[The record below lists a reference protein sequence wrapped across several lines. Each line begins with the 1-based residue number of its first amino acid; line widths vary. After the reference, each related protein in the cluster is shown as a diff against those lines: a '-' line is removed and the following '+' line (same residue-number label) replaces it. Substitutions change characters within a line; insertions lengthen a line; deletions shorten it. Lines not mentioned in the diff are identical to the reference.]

1 MSEPLFQKIDCV
13 MFNVVDLDA
22 ALDFY
27 SKTLGHPLLW
37 RSPEA
42 AGLGMP
48 GTDTELVL
56 HTDLGPEV
64 DLLVDSVDT
73 ALERFVEAGG
83 TIIKK
88 PFDILIGR
96 CAVVRDPFGN
106 TLVMLDQ
113 SKGNVITDA
122 TGRVLG
128 VEEAPPSGRRSA
140 DPRRSAT

>member
-1 MSEPLFQKIDCV
+1 MSEPLFHKIDCLMLKV
-13 MFNVVDLDA
+13 ADLDA
-22 ALDFY
+22 ALGFY
-27 SKTLGHPLLW
+27 SETLGHRLLW

-48 GTDTELVL
+48 GTDTELVP

-64 DLLVDSVDT
+64 DLLVESVDA

-88 PFDILIGR
+88 PFDIPIGR

-106 TLVMLDQ
+106 ALVMLDQ
-113 SKGNVITDA
+113 TKGTFVTDA
-122 TGRVLG
+122 TGPMLRV
-128 VEEAPPSGRRSA
+128 E
-140 DPRRSAT
+140 